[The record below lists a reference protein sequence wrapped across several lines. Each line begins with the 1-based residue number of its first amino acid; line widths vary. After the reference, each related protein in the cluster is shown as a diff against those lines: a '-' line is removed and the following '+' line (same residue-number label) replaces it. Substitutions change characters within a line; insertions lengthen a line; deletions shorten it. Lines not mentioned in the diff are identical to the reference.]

1 MLTFNLI
8 FNQKM
13 RWSKTVIL
21 FYCDTLLWK
30 NPAQSKSNAVYKGR
44 STFTGRSHGVPTLIS
59 SIIWTRKN
67 NISFK
72 SYYIQV
78 LTRRKNTQKVYK
90 WIFQIVITKNASIT
104 CMFIQNNSFY
114 SLIHS
119 SPSSILIV
127 HKNTHSNICLKFLCD
142 AELIMPLLFLNISS
156 KSLKW
161 KQHFYTDTSHPGIIY
176 SWIWLFGGAT
186 YQGGKKEET
195 GSGALMINLCLISP
209 HWYGVEKL
217 TVSGSSNL
225 N

>member
-1 MLTFNLI
+1 
-8 FNQKM
+8 M

-72 SYYIQV
+72 SYYIQA

-90 WIFQIVITKNASIT
+90 WIFQIVVTKNASIT

-119 SPSSILIV
+119 SLSSILIV
-127 HKNTHSNICLKFLCD
+127 HKNTHSSICLKFLCD

-161 KQHFYTDTSHPGIIY
+161 KQHFYTDTSWNYLFLNMAVWWGYISRRKKRRDRDGGTDEQPLSDKPPLIRCGENY
-176 SWIWLFGGAT
+176 SIW
-186 YQGGKKEET
+186 Q
-195 GSGALMINLCLISP
+195 
-209 HWYGVEKL
+209 
-217 TVSGSSNL
+217 
-225 N
+225 